1 MQFQVNNQDY
11 FLQFVEDERQWY
23 VFVPTLDGVE
33 RIPVYHDGP
42 KYDRIGILEKDRH
55 NILN

>member
-11 FLQFVEDERQWY
+11 FLQFVEEDRQWY
-23 VFVPTLDGVE
+23 VFVPTEEGVQ
-33 RIPVYHDGP
+33 RIPVYQDAP
-42 KYDRIGILEKDRH
+42 KFDRIGILEKDRQ